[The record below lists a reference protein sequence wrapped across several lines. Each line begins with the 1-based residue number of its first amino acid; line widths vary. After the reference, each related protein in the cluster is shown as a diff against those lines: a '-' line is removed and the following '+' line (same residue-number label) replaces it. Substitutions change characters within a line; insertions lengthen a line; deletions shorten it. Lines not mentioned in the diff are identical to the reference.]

1 MMPSLI
7 LIGAELLSLTGCLL
21 WACSLVYPRRCL
33 GLRSLPTTHARNQG
47 AGLLAHCGALGCL
60 VSWRHAA
67 GLAIWIMLLSINSL
81 FTATWL
87 AVHPASLAALTT
99 RDRQRT

>member
-7 LIGAELLSLTGCLL
+7 LIGAELLSLTACLL

-33 GLRSLPTTHARNQG
+33 GLRRLQTHMRKQG
-47 AGLLAHCGALGCL
+47 VGLLAQCGALGCL
-60 VSWRHAA
+60 VSWRYAA
-67 GLAIWIMLLSINSL
+67 GIAIWIMLLSVNSL

-87 AVHPASLAALTT
+87 AVHPTSLAALTT